1 MKYDDMKEIGKVQIA
16 GSTRSYKHPIFS
28 TFESRNVF
36 IEGSQ
41 HLHEATR
48 SGHSWVTENKGF

>member
-1 MKYDDMKEIGKVQIA
+1 MKYDDMKEIGKVQIV

-36 IEGSQ
+36 IEG
-41 HLHEATR
+41 R
-48 SGHSWVTENKGF
+48 SIYTKQLVLVTVGLLKNKGF

>member
-36 IEGSQ
+36 IEG
-41 HLHEATR
+41 R
-48 SGHSWVTENKGF
+48 SIYTKQLVLVTVGLLKNKGF